1 MTNISDLHFARCFIP
16 EEYTDGVME
25 LHHFCD
31 ASESGYGACSFL
43 TVINR
48 EGKIRVILVA
58 SKARLAPLKPITVPR
73 LELLAAV
80 TAVKLECVIKRELEI
95 PLLQSTFWTD
105 SLISMAYIQN
115 NTRRFKTFVANRI
128 SFIREHSSPNQWY
141 HICGKE
147 NPADVLSRGCCADRF
162 PAMWLYGP
170 PFLSEYKSMWPVTSC
185 PSSDL
190 LEGDLE
196 IKQRNKRNK

>member
-1 MTNISDLHFARCFIP
+1 
-16 EEYTDGVME
+16 
-25 LHHFCD
+25 
-31 ASESGYGACSFL
+31 
-43 TVINR
+43 
-48 EGKIRVILVA
+48 
-58 SKARLAPLKPITVPR
+58 
-73 LELLAAV
+73 
-80 TAVKLECVIKRELEI
+80 
-95 PLLQSTFWTD
+95 
-105 SLISMAYIQN
+105 MAYIQN